1 VLKNYAQAYSA
12 SRTSL
17 NQKKKKKKRKQS
29 DQVLNEVM
37 QGFWKK

>member
-17 NQKKKKKKRKQS
+17 TQKKKKKKRKQS

-37 QGFWKK
+37 QGFWGK

>member
-17 NQKKKKKKRKQS
+17 TQKKKKKKRKQS
-29 DQVLNEVM
+29 DQALNEVM

>member
-17 NQKKKKKKRKQS
+17 TQKKKKKKRKQS
-29 DQVLNEVM
+29 VQVLNEVM